1 MLESVEVVVRKAKNK
16 YSWHGVARL
25 PQALKALREAGA
37 HEYGEGLL
45 LVSTDSGDSAE
56 GAFGAVQARGST
68 EDDADTTG
76 GQKDSGAAADA
87 AAEAP
92 GAAGHV
98 DCRRERSLCLLSQAC
113 PCLSAYL
120 IRAVCCMLSWVYSP
134 VPPSQKFVQL
144 FLISKDNT
152 VSLESAAK
160 TLLGGSASDSAKL
173 KTKVQA
179 QLHGTLRG
187 WAHISLMASPRC
199 GGCMTSPTCS
209 PRSS

>member
-68 EDDADTTG
+68 EDDADTVG

-98 DCRRERSLCLLSQAC
+98 DCRLTE
-113 PCLSAYL
+113 
-120 IRAVCCMLSWVYSP
+120 
-134 VPPSQKFVQL
+134 
-144 FLISKDNT
+144 
-152 VSLESAAK
+152 
-160 TLLGGSASDSAKL
+160 
-173 KTKVQA
+173 
-179 QLHGTLRG
+179 
-187 WAHISLMASPRC
+187 
-199 GGCMTSPTCS
+199 CS
-209 PRSS
+209 SIL